1 NALLAFLHKG
11 DHVVFQNTLY
21 GGTSNLIVEEF
32 SKFGIEYSFTK
43 DFEAESFEAEIKDNT
58 RVIYIETPSN
68 PLLTITDIRA
78 ISALAKK
85 HDLVSMI
92 DNTFA
97 SPVNQNPID
106 LGIDIVIHSATKYMG
121 GHSDILAGTVIGSR
135 AHIEII
141 FELAKNLGGNLS
153 DYTVWLLER
162 SIKTMALRVKRQNKN
177 AKKIAKFLEGHP
189 DVAKVYYPGL
199 KSHPDHE
206 LAKSQM
212 SGFGGMLSFELKE
225 GLDASN
231 FRKHLKLIKPS
242 MSLAGVESTMI
253 SPTLTSHA
261 LLTLEEREAQG
272 IRRSEEHT
280 SELQSR
286 ENLVCR
292 LLLEK

>member
-1 NALLAFLHKG
+1 
-11 DHVVFQNTLY
+11 
-21 GGTSNLIVEEF
+21 
-32 SKFGIEYSFTK
+32 
-43 DFEAESFEAEIKDNT
+43 
-58 RVIYIETPSN
+58 
-68 PLLTITDIRA
+68 
-78 ISALAKK
+78 
-85 HDLVSMI
+85 
-92 DNTFA
+92 
-97 SPVNQNPID
+97 
-106 LGIDIVIHSATKYMG
+106 
-121 GHSDILAGTVIGSR
+121 
-135 AHIEII
+135 
-141 FELAKNLGGNLS
+141 
-153 DYTVWLLER
+153 
-162 SIKTMALRVKRQNKN
+162 MALRVKRQNKN

-272 IRRSEEHT
+272 IRDGLIRFSIGIEEK
-280 SELQSR
+280 EDII
-286 ENLVCR
+286 ND
-292 LLLEK
+292 LEQAIKAVKG